1 MKVKIKVCGIR
12 TLEEALGVIE
22 AGVDILGFNFYPNS
36 PRYIIPGDCMRL
48 MVRLETVLREKL
60 AQLTTVGVF
69 VNADADSIYAI
80 FRDCHLDMVQLAGDE
95 PPEVMEKLGERAFKV
110 LRLTTPESML
120 ETIRRYPH
128 RTMAPAW
135 MVDANRPGMYGGTGQ
150 VVDWSLARTLADQ
163 MPIILAGGLRADNV
177 TEALRQVRPWG
188 VDVATGVESAPGV
201 KDLQKVAE
209 FVRAVRSFHPET
221 AE

>member
-12 TLEEALGVIE
+12 TLEEALGAIE
-22 AGVDILGFNFYPNS
+22 AGVDILGFNFYPKS

-48 MVRLETVLREKL
+48 MVRLETVLREKM

-69 VNADADSIYAI
+69 VNGDVDFIYAV

-120 ETIRRYPH
+120 ETIRRYPR

-150 VVDWSLARTLADQ
+150 VVDWSLARVLADQ

-177 TEALRQVRPWG
+177 ADAIRQVRPWG

-209 FVRAVRSFHPET
+209 FVRAVRSFNPE
-221 AE
+221 AVE